1 MANTR
6 TQVYFQEEQ
15 RRRIDALAQAR
26 GVTMTE
32 IVRRAVDSYLDNQA
46 PTPEETLTLHL
57 APCPTPPYLI
67 GTNGTVAE
75 RLSREKR
82 P

>member
-32 IVRRAVDSYLDNQA
+32 IVRRALDSYLDNQA
-46 PTPEETLTLHL
+46 PTPEEL
-57 APCPTPPYLI
+57 
-67 GTNGTVAE
+67 
-75 RLSREKR
+75 
-82 P
+82 

>member
-32 IVRRAVDSYLDNQA
+32 IVRRSVDSYLDNQT
-46 PTPEETLTLHL
+46 PTPEETLTATFGALPNTAVPDRDEWHR
-57 APCPTPPYLI
+57 C
-67 GTNGTVAE
+67 
-75 RLSREKR
+75 
-82 P
+82 